1 MTKEQ
6 IPNPCG
12 RDCKDCSPTC
22 HAKCPRYAEYA
33 QWREKMRAEKEKE
46 NTIVEAI
53 VDAHRYIM
61 KKTRYYQHLKKR

>member
-1 MTKEQ
+1 
-6 IPNPCG
+6 
-12 RDCKDCSPTC
+12 
-22 HAKCPRYAEYA
+22 
-33 QWREKMRAEKEKE
+33 MRTEKEKE